1 MNQPLI
7 NFIFKLVQ
15 YSTILLIGA
24 IVGWVV
30 HENQKP
36 RIIDIT
42 NDWHNTTNDCVV
54 VEPISQ
60 NNIESEDTDLLQLLN
75 GLLKRHKF
83 EAAISLYES
92 LQQDNDVA
100 SMDAAK
106 KIIFSFIRQLIAQ
119 QNYKLSKKL
128 LSHYLLAF
136 NRDVDARLLM
146 VEADYRAMKYQMAI
160 DSLYLAKGHAFREDV
175 IEGIA
180 NKTRLIVN
188 KQADVFKNNNQYT
201 ELLALY
207 EMLTQLEAD
216 YAPYFIGLAEA
227 QILLGNIDAAKNN
240 LQMLLDDVDVGH
252 QASLML
258 AKLQPKVAAPETFD
272 DVEEEEQEASPGIA
286 LFRRGNNYFIDT
298 YPNGDDAIR
307 MLIDTGASLTVLTPA
322 ALKKHRVKYKDT
334 GEVRVFSTAN
344 GLVEAPIY
352 QLEYLLVGDWR
363 VDNIAIAVLEMQ
375 NDGSS
380 EGLLGMN
387 FLQHFQFFIDQ
398 KNKLLHL
405 SLR

>member
-1 MNQPLI
+1 MNQPLTD
-7 NFIFKLVQ
+7 FILKPAKYLV
-15 YSTILLIGA
+15 ILLIGV
-24 IVGWVV
+24 IVGWLV

-36 RIIDIT
+36 RIVDIQ
-42 NDWHNTTNDCVV
+42 NDWQNTENDCVV
-54 VEPISQ
+54 FEQNSQ
-60 NNIESEDTDLLQLLN
+60 AEIKSEDTDLLQLLN

-92 LQQDNDVA
+92 LQQDNDLD

-106 KIIFSFIRQLIAQ
+106 KNIFSFVRQLIAQ
-119 QNYKLSKKL
+119 QNYKQSKKL

-146 VEADYRAMKYQMAI
+146 VEVDYRVMNYKMAI

-175 IEGIA
+175 IEGIV

-207 EMLTQLEAD
+207 EKLTQLEAD
-216 YAPYFIGLAEA
+216 YAPFFIGLAEA
-227 QILLGNIDAAKNN
+227 QILLGNLDAAKSN
-240 LQMLLDDVDVGH
+240 LQMLLGDVDVGH

-258 AKLQPKVAAPETFD
+258 AELQPASIPETFD
-272 DVEEEEQEASPGIA
+272 EEAEEEPETSPGIA

-352 QLEYLLVGDWR
+352 QLEYLMVGDWR
-363 VDNIAIAVLEMQ
+363 VDDITIAVLKMQ